1 MLLNDVKACSFDAWY
16 NDFRDIT
23 RERFVCRQYIT
34 EYSFIVLFFLFRRI
48 LWIPFWRI
56 TLCYPKQTSSV
67 AEQID
72 LMKNLF
78 CYRAPILE
86 PNKSN
91 TSDSDD
97 DWSQC
102 EEENESGPRRPEFPE
117 FEAEL
122 MCAIRKLG
130 GAVFPKL
137 NWSAPKDASWMLFG
151 NSLKCS
157 SFSDIYLLLKASDFV
172 VHDLTAPFALCADF
186 PVDQLKEK
194 QNFQPVLVL
203 RRWSEYRPDGEFRCF
218 VRGKRLIAISQRM
231 HDSYFQSVAQNAEHI
246 KQELHTFFNE
256 RIRDRFTLK
265 DCKLVFDV
273 LISCTFLDTVDLY
286 YEPSNSPSR
295 HSKVVLID
303 FNVFGLPTE
312 PLLFNWSELEDNSLI
327 DRVSDPMI
335 RVQTDKSIRPNV
347 FSQYSVPIDL
357 IDIASGSDPSK
368 LMEFVQTCVEEQHE
382 N

>member
-23 RERFVCRQYIT
+23 RESLILPLSQDFVD
-34 EYSFIVLFFLFRRI
+34 SI
-48 LWIPFWRI
+48 LEDQIM
-56 TLCYPKQTSSV
+56 LPKT
-67 AEQID
+67 
-72 LMKNLF
+72 
-78 CYRAPILE
+78 APILE
-86 PNKSN
+86 PNRSN

-97 DWSQC
+97 DWSQR

-117 FEAEL
+117 FETEL

-172 VHDLTAPFALCADF
+172 VHDLTAPFALCADV

-218 VRGKRLIAISQRM
+218 VRGQKLIAISQRM

-246 KQELHTFFNE
+246 KQELHTFFNK
-256 RIRDRFTLK
+256 RIRDRFPLK
-265 DCKLVFDV
+265 DY
-273 LISCTFLDTVDLY
+273 TVDLY

-295 HSKVVLID
+295 HSKIVLID

-368 LMEFVQTCVEEQHE
+368 LMEFVQTCVEEQLE